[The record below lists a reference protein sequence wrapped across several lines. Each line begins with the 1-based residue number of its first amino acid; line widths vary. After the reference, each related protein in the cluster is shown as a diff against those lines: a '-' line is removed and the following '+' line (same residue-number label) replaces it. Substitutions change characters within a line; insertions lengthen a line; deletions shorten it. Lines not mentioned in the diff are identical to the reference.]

1 MKKRAAAVLLSL
13 TLCASTVVQTG
24 AASMESVI
32 TDAADELS
40 DSIGESEEA
49 AQEIPAAQEVAETD
63 SIAET
68 SAEYT
73 DAAEQVPQA
82 ETVAEASD
90 EDLLSDSSEDLSSG
104 EEVTQVQES
113 VPTPLTVQTEAV
125 VSVGNTAVVDD
136 TGAIVV
142 SAADWVKVSQGWR
155 LVKHKVSSAG
165 QAEAGEEAI
174 PEENPV
180 QEILVEDDSLSGEAG
195 AIVQETE
202 AGESFAGQE
211 PEAVPAET
219 AQEVPAASV
228 DEAQA
233 AETAQPAVPEEV
245 SVNEQ
250 ETLENAEE
258 PAADV
263 NAAGTGETAYYTAAD
278 GIIKINTVTIKGS
291 HTGFYLFDE
300 NGIMVTGKKTV
311 SPGTPGYEFSTKEE
325 LYFTEDST
333 AALYSEYSNVA
344 KDPITSDLGQQKK
357 NYWLYQNGKFRLYGA
372 SGKNVSVS
380 SLNEK
385 YKSQGY
391 LKINGEYY
399 CLKNDGTPR
408 TGEVKING
416 SMYYFE
422 PDSKIPGRM
431 FREGWKK
438 FVNAKGEKWV
448 YYNRENKGKDRGKA
462 VKYNGNVAITITPL
476 STTTKYLLDHN
487 GYILK
492 SKRALTVD
500 GACYG
505 SDAQGRI
512 YKNKIVKYGNYRYY
526 FTANGKQVGWKNMWK
541 QCPAADN
548 RFYYFGS
555 TPGRISEKTGWQRV
569 TWPSG
574 KFLGWFYF
582 ASNGEHYR
590 NTLTSD
596 YYFDKYGKLAS
607 GVTTVN
613 GKTYFFEI
621 SSSST
626 RRGKMFKN
634 TLITYNGN
642 WYYAEA
648 DGQLANN
655 TWKQID
661 GSWYRFENYVTQ
673 KNTFRWKGDTYG
685 YLDAQGKFC
694 TGWIIYSNTQNLV
707 RYVNP
712 NGGGFYT
719 NTSAVIDG
727 LRYYFDSNGYRIND
741 LTSVIRGPYYVK
753 VDRVNGLMTIYDS
766 TGTIP
771 VKSVRVSV
779 GAAGTPTPLGTYTL
793 RSSLRWQPLM
803 GPSYGQYGVHVVGA
817 GRGGIFIHS
826 VPGAQPNLY
835 SVPAAE
841 YNKLGNP
848 ASHGCIRVCVAD
860 CKWVYQNCNGAKIT
874 IYDGAYK
881 ADEAMKGPLG
891 RRALEPMRYPY
902 NFDPTD
908 PAI

>member
-1 MKKRAAAVLLSL
+1 MKKRVVAVLLSL
-13 TLCASTVVQTG
+13 TLCMSMAVQTG
-24 AASMESVI
+24 AASIEGSATEI
-32 TDAADELS
+32 TDELT
-40 DSIGESEEA
+40 DSIEGESE
-49 AQEIPAAQEVAETD
+49 
-63 SIAET
+63 
-68 SAEYT
+68 
-73 DAAEQVPQA
+73 
-82 ETVAEASD
+82 TVSPEASD
-90 EDLLSDSSEDLSSG
+90 ASQTPVPEDTLENIQGDTMAEPAQQENSVEVTVGEDLLSDSSDDLSSG
-104 EEVTQVQES
+104 AVDE
-113 VPTPLTVQTEAV
+113 QTEMSAPAAQTIQTEPV
-125 VSVGNTAVVDD
+125 MSSGSTATVDEN
-136 TGAIVV
+136 GAIVV
-142 SAADWVKVSQGWR
+142 SAADWVKVAQGWK
-155 LVKHKVSSAG
+155 LVKHMVSPAAQTEETEHQSISSEGTGQDITAEFPAGSAQEE
-165 QAEAGEEAI
+165 QAAVQQ
-174 PEENPV
+174 V
-180 QEILVEDDSLSGEAG
+180 QEDISGEIHSG
-195 AIVQETE
+195 
-202 AGESFAGQE
+202 
-211 PEAVPAET
+211 
-219 AQEVPAASV
+219 
-228 DEAQA
+228 
-233 AETAQPAVPEEV
+233 
-245 SVNEQ
+245 NEQ
-250 ETLENAEE
+250 EATEALEEQ
-258 PAADV
+258 PADAYE
-263 NAAGTGETAYYTAAD
+263 AGIGENTYYTAED
-278 GIIKINTVTIKGS
+278 GIIKVNTVTVKGRN
-291 HTGFYLFDE
+291 TGYYFFDE
-300 NGIMVTGKKTV
+300 NGIMVTGKTTV
-311 SPGTPGYEFSTKEE
+311 APGTPGYEFGTQEE
-325 LYFTEDST
+325 LYFTEEST
-333 AALYSEYSNVA
+333 ANLYREYTNVA
-344 KDPITSDLGQQKK
+344 KNPITSDIGQQKK

-372 SGKNVSVS
+372 SGKNISVAYM
-380 SLNEK
+380 NEK
-385 YKSQGY
+385 YKNQGY
-391 LKINGEYY
+391 LKINGQYY

-408 TGEVKING
+408 TGLFKING

-422 PDSKIPGRM
+422 PDSSIPGRM
-431 FREGWKK
+431 WREGWKK
-438 FVNAKGEKWV
+438 VDQNQKGEKWI
-448 YYNRENKGKDRGKA
+448 YFNRENKGRDRGKG

-476 STTTKYLLDHN
+476 SKTTKYLLDHN

-492 SKRALTVD
+492 GRHTKAID
-500 GACYG
+500 GAWYG

-512 YKNKIVKYGNYRYY
+512 YKNKVVKYGRYRYY
-526 FTANGKQVGWKNMWK
+526 FTADGKQAKWQNMWK
-541 QCPAADN
+541 QCPGADN

-555 TPGRISEKTGWQRV
+555 TAGRISEKTGWQRV
-569 TWPSG
+569 TYPSK

-582 ASNGEHYR
+582 ANNGEHYR
-590 NTLTSD
+590 NTLTSG

-607 GVTTVN
+607 GVTKVN

-621 SSSST
+621 SNSNT

-661 GSWYRFENYVTQ
+661 GSWYRFENFVTQ
-673 KNTFRWKGDTYG
+673 KDTFRWKDNTYG

-793 RSSLRWQPLM
+793 RSNLRWQPLM
-803 GPSYGQYGVHVVGA
+803 GPSYGQYGVHVQGA

-826 VPGAQPNLY
+826 VPGARANCY

-860 CKWVYQNCNGAKIT
+860 CKWVYEHCNGARIT

>member
-1 MKKRAAAVLLSL
+1 MKKKMVTILLSL
-13 TLCASTVVQTG
+13 TLSVSMVVQVG
-24 AASMESVI
+24 AGSVDWDI
-32 TDAADELS
+32 TSTDELCDSTDTEIQTEETPVFAVQQKAEDNTS
-40 DSIGESEEA
+40 DVFLNQSYEEQQGDTTPQTSTEDNFIGED
-49 AQEIPAAQEVAETD
+49 I
-63 SIAET
+63 
-68 SAEYT
+68 
-73 DAAEQVPQA
+73 
-82 ETVAEASD
+82 
-90 EDLLSDSSEDLSSG
+90 LSDSS
-104 EEVTQVQES
+104 
-113 VPTPLTVQTEAV
+113 
-125 VSVGNTAVVDD
+125 
-136 TGAIVV
+136 
-142 SAADWVKVSQGWR
+142 
-155 LVKHKVSSAG
+155 
-165 QAEAGEEAI
+165 
-174 PEENPV
+174 
-180 QEILVEDDSLSGEAG
+180 DSLSAGESDEN
-195 AIVQETE
+195 IVQEPVKQNILTDE
-202 AGESFAGQE
+202 AAAAGAVNVDSEGAIIVGASDWIKVPQGWKLVKNTTSAVSEANALQENEQSDSLENDLDEDVISAVGESVEQT
-211 PEAVPAET
+211 ET
-219 AQEVPAASV
+219 ADESV
-228 DEAQA
+228 EQT
-233 AETAQPAVPEEV
+233 ETADE
-245 SVNEQ
+245 SVEQ
-250 ETLENAEE
+250 T
-258 PAADV
+258 
-263 NAAGTGETAYYTAAD
+263 AAGGSVQSYYTAVD
-278 GIIKINTVTIKGS
+278 GIVKINTTTVKGS
-291 HTGFYLFDE
+291 NTGYYLFDE
-300 NGIMVTGKKTV
+300 DGIMVSGRKTV
-311 SPGTPGYEFSTKEE
+311 ASGTPGYTGSAAAE
-325 LYFTEDST
+325 LYFTDE
-333 AALYSEYSNVA
+333 AAAKLYPEYSNVA
-344 KDPITSDLGQQKK
+344 KTPVTSDIGQQKK
-357 NYWLYQNGKFRLYGA
+357 NYWLYENGKFRLYGV
-372 SGKNVSVS
+372 SGNNISVK

-385 YKSQGY
+385 YKNQGY

-399 CLKNDGTPR
+399 CLKDDGTPR
-408 TGEVKING
+408 IGEVKING

-422 PDSKIPGRM
+422 PDSEIPGRM

-438 FVNAKGEKWV
+438 FVNTKGEKWV

-462 VKYNGNVAITITPL
+462 VKYNGNVAITISPL

-492 SKRALTVD
+492 SRRTQTID
-500 GACYG
+500 GAWYG

-512 YKNKIVKYGNYRYY
+512 YKNKVVKYGSYRYY

-541 QCPAADN
+541 QCPGADN

-582 ASNGEHYR
+582 ADNGEHYR
-590 NTLTSD
+590 NTLASD

-621 SSSST
+621 SSSDT
-626 RRGKMFKN
+626 RRGKMFRN

-673 KNTFRWKGDTYG
+673 KNTFRWMGNTYG

-694 TGWIIYSNTQNLV
+694 TGWIIYSNAQNLV

-803 GPSYGQYGVHVVGA
+803 GPSYGQYGVHVQGA
-817 GRGGIFIHS
+817 GQGGIFIHS
-826 VPGAQPNLY
+826 VPGARPNVY
-835 SVPAAE
+835 SVPSAA
-841 YNKLGNP
+841 YNMLGNP

-860 CKWVYQNCNGAKIT
+860 CKWVYEHCNGARIT